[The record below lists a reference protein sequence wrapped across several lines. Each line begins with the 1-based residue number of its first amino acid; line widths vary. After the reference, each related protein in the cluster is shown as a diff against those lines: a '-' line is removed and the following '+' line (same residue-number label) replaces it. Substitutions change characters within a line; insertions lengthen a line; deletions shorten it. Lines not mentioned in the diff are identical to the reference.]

1 MTSMTGRRI
10 LVTGARGML
19 GQDLVPY
26 LEQKGHQVLAV
37 DLKELDITKSEAV
50 QSFFTTQRPQIVIH
64 GAAYTAV
71 DKAESDAATAYL
83 VNGYGTQNIAV
94 ACKAV
99 DAAMVYISTDYVFN
113 GTQQQ
118 PYLPLD
124 PTAPLGVY
132 GRSKLMGEWAVQG
145 ILERYFIVRTSWLY
159 GQHGKNFV
167 DTMIHLAQ
175 TQEEL
180 KVVADQKGSPTWTM
194 TLAGALEQLIQTD
207 QYGIHHCSDE
217 GTCTWFDFAQ
227 EILRQKGL
235 TTPVRPVTSAEFI
248 RPAPRPQYSLLD
260 KSSLHNLGIPLA
272 DWRESLS
279 QYLAEATP
287 CAD

>member
-1 MTSMTGRRI
+1 MTSMTGMRI

-26 LEQKGHQVLAV
+26 LEKKGHQVLAV

-83 VNGYGTQNIAV
+83 VDGYGTQNIAV
-94 ACKAV
+94 ACKVV

-159 GQHGKNFV
+159 GKHGKNFV

-194 TLAGALEQLIQTD
+194 TLARALEQLIQTD

-235 TTPVRPVTSAEFI
+235 TTPVHPVTSDEFK

-279 QYLAEATP
+279 EYLAEATP

>member
-1 MTSMTGRRI
+1 MTSMNV

-26 LEQKGHQVLAV
+26 LEQQGHRVLAA
-37 DLKELDITKSEAV
+37 DLKELDITQPEAV
-50 QSFFTTQRPQIVIH
+50 LAFFTAHRPQVVIH

-83 VNGYGTQNIAV
+83 VNGYGTQNVAV
-94 ACKAV
+94 ACKAI

-113 GTQQQ
+113 GTQPH
-118 PYLPLD
+118 PYLPND

-159 GQHGKNFV
+159 GKHGKNFV

-175 TQEEL
+175 TQKEL

-194 TLAGALEQLIQTD
+194 TLAKALEQLIQTD

-217 GTCTWFDFAQ
+217 GTCTWFDFAE

-235 TTPVRPVTSAEFI
+235 TTPVRPVTTEEFK

-260 KSSLHNLGIPLA
+260 KSSLHHLGIPLA

-279 QYLAEATP
+279 QYLAEAKP
-287 CAD
+287 CVD

>member
-1 MTSMTGRRI
+1 MTSMNI

-26 LEQKGHQVLAV
+26 LEQQGHRVLAA

-50 QSFFTTQRPQIVIH
+50 QAFFTAHRPQVVIH

-71 DKAESDAATAYL
+71 DRAESDAATAYL
-83 VNGYGTQNIAV
+83 VNGYGTQNVAV
-94 ACKAV
+94 ACKAI

-113 GTQQQ
+113 GTQPH
-118 PYLPLD
+118 PYLPKD

-132 GRSKLMGEWAVQG
+132 GRSKLMGEWAVQD

-159 GQHGKNFV
+159 GKHGKNFV

-175 TQEEL
+175 TQAEL

-194 TLAGALEQLIQTD
+194 TLARALEQLIQTD

-217 GTCTWFDFAQ
+217 GTCTWFDFAE

-235 TTPVRPVTSAEFI
+235 TTPVHPVTTEEFK

-279 QYLAEATP
+279 QYLAEAKP
-287 CAD
+287 CVD

>member
-1 MTSMTGRRI
+1 MTSMHV

-26 LEQKGHQVLAV
+26 LKQQGHQVLAA
-37 DLKELDITKSEAV
+37 DLKELDITKPEAV
-50 QSFFTTQRPQIVIH
+50 QAFFTAHRPQVVIH

-83 VNGYGTQNIAV
+83 VNGYGTQNVAV
-94 ACKAV
+94 ACKAI

-113 GTQQQ
+113 GTQPH
-118 PYLPLD
+118 PYLPND

-159 GQHGKNFV
+159 GKHGKNFV

-175 TQEEL
+175 TQTEL

-194 TLAGALEQLIQTD
+194 TLAKALEQLIQTE

-235 TTPVRPVTSAEFI
+235 TTPVRPVTTEEFK

-260 KSSLHNLGIPLA
+260 KSSLHNLGIPLT

-279 QYLAEATP
+279 QYLAEAKP
-287 CAD
+287 CVD